1 MQLETGEHAGIFT
14 GKRISAWFIVGLII
28 LEIIFAMTV
37 NLLFFEKGTFDDI
50 NRLTHG
56 WINATLCA
64 GLLGLMVIVII
75 YLWAMGRIPL
85 RDLGLRREKLL
96 AGCLWTFVFWL
107 AVNVMSACINLI
119 AGTALT
125 WNHDLADFPNLFLG
139 ALLGQLFGNALLEE
153 IIFRGFLFV
162 QIHHWLSGTGK
173 PSSRIVKALLIS
185 QTVFALMHIPNRIY
199 GGLSGMEFVY
209 DFIQLVI
216 LGMLFALLYVL
227 TRNLFIVVGVHSLL
241 NVNLVI
247 WTNSYATTA
256 SLTCMGFAIGI
267 LLLLRRKK
275 VHNRKSVIHY

>member
-1 MQLETGEHAGIFT
+1 MQLKTGEHAGIFT

-37 NLLFFEKGTFDDI
+37 NLLFFEKGTFDGI

-64 GLLGLMVIVII
+64 GLLGLMVIVVI
-75 YLWAMGRIPL
+75 YLWAMLRIPL

-107 AVNVMSACINLI
+107 AVNAMSACINLI

-125 WNHDLADFPNLFLG
+125 WNQDLANFPNLFLG

-153 IIFRGFLFV
+153 IIFRGFFFV
-162 QIHHWLSGTGK
+162 QIHHRLSGSGK
-173 PSSRIVKALLIS
+173 PSSRIVKAMLIS

-199 GGLSGMEFVY
+199 GGLHGMEFVY

-227 TRNLFIVVGVHSLL
+227 TRNLFIVVGIHSLL

-247 WTNSYATTA
+247 WSNSYATTA

>member
-1 MQLETGEHAGIFT
+1 MQLETGEHAGIYT
-14 GKRISAWFIVGLII
+14 GKRISAWFIAGLII

-37 NLLFFEKGTFDDI
+37 NLFFFEKGTFDGI
-50 NRLTHG
+50 NRLTRG
-56 WINATLCA
+56 WMNATLCA
-64 GLLGLMVIVII
+64 GLLGLMVIVVI
-75 YLWAMGRIPL
+75 YLWVMVRIPL

-107 AVNVMSACINLI
+107 AVNVISACINLI

-125 WNHDLADFPNLFLG
+125 WNQDLADFPNLFLG

-162 QIHHWLSGTGK
+162 QIHHWLSGTVK
-173 PSSRIVKALLIS
+173 PSSRIVKAMLIS
-185 QTVFALMHIPNRIY
+185 QTIFALMHIPNRIY

-227 TRNLFIVVGVHSLL
+227 TRNLFIVVGIHSLL
-241 NVNLVI
+241 NVNLMI
-247 WTNSYATTA
+247 WTGSYATTA

-267 LLLLRRKK
+267 LLLRRNKL
-275 VHNRKSVIHY
+275 HSRKSVIHY

>member
-1 MQLETGEHAGIFT
+1 MQLETGEHAGIYT

-37 NLLFFEKGTFDDI
+37 NLFFFEKGTFDGI
-50 NRLTHG
+50 NRLTRG
-56 WINATLCA
+56 WMNATLCA
-64 GLLGLMVIVII
+64 GLLGLMVIVVI
-75 YLWAMGRIPL
+75 YLWAIVRIPL
-85 RDLGLRREKLL
+85 RDLGLRREKLP

-107 AVNVMSACINLI
+107 AVNVISACINLI

-125 WNHDLADFPNLFLG
+125 WNQDLADFPNLFLG

-162 QIHHWLSGTGK
+162 QIQHWLSGTVK
-173 PSSRIVKALLIS
+173 PSSRIVKAMLIS
-185 QTVFALMHIPNRIY
+185 QTIFALMHIPNRIY

-209 DFIQLVI
+209 DFIQLVL

-227 TRNLFIVVGVHSLL
+227 TRNLFIVVGIHSLL
-241 NVNLVI
+241 NVNLMI
-247 WTNSYATTA
+247 WTGSYATTA

-267 LLLLRRKK
+267 LLLLRRNKL
-275 VHNRKSVIHY
+275 HSRKSVIHY